1 MATSVEKTAGKEDE
15 EMVTI
20 LKQSVADIT
29 ESCEKNKKWVEA
41 ELELIKVEEGKHGCH
56 GIIAVLNTKKLA
68 ARTLKFQEEQMGSEN
83 GFEEQDFNFCT
94 TSKAFKDKMSREIL
108 DGVHTIQKY
117 AFNPLDTAEDTSF
130 DESRSPA
137 KQISMNPNA
146 NTSIE
151 LNEAVELKDGQ
162 L

>member
-1 MATSVEKTAGKEDE
+1 MKDLIHMATSVEKTAGKEDE
-15 EMVTI
+15 ELV
-20 LKQSVADIT
+20 T

-41 ELELIKVEEGKHGCH
+41 ELELIKCEEGKHGCD

-68 ARTLKFQEEQMGSEN
+68 ARTLKFQEKQMGNRKNS
-83 GFEEQDFNFCT
+83 CT
-94 TSKAFKDKMSREIL
+94 TSKAFTDEMSREIL

-117 AFNPLDTAEDTSF
+117 DLTSTAEDSSF
-130 DESRSPA
+130 DECRSCA

-151 LNEAVELKDGQ
+151 LNEDGQ